1 MIAGRRKSRYAGA
14 LIYLLI
20 ALPPMIAFASLA
32 VDFGRVQVAKTEL
45 RRAADAAALFG
56 SKGLSNGTA
65 LAKAIQAAGENTVDG
80 TALVLQSSDVST
92 GSWIGGQ
99 FTAGGTP
106 TNAIRVTTGRTAAR
120 GNAIPLTFGSIIG
133 QRTCDINATSVGYL
147 TASASG
153 SGYGYFATGNM
164 LLQNGPIVID
174 SYNAASGQY
183 SGTTAENKAGVA
195 SNGSILTN
203 NVTVDGNLQAG
214 PGQSIS
220 HQNGSL
226 SITGSSASLTSA
238 VSYPAPTMPTS
249 GYTSLSNV
257 NVSSGQSLTLGTAGQ
272 TTTYYATNFNV
283 VSSATLNVN
292 GPVVL
297 YVNGNFEIDGAM
309 NVLNNL
315 PANFSVMQLSSS
327 GVTFNGTSNI
337 YAHVD
342 APNSPLNI
350 NQAMNYFGAMVVGQ
364 MSLSGQVKLHDD
376 ESNASGNSNNP
387 GTTSLVK

>member
-1 MIAGRRKSRYAGA
+1 
-14 LIYLLI
+14 
-20 ALPPMIAFASLA
+20 
-32 VDFGRVQVAKTEL
+32 VQVAKTEL
-45 RRAADAAALFG
+45 RRALDAAALYG
-56 SKGLSNGTA
+56 SAGLSDGTA
-65 LAKAIQAAGENTVDG
+65 IAKAIQAARDNTVDG
-80 TALVLQSSDVST
+80 TALVIANSDIST
-92 GSWIGGQ
+92 GSWANGV
-99 FTAGGTP
+99 FTAGGSP
-106 TNAIRVTTGRTAAR
+106 TNAIRISAGRTAAR
-120 GNAIPLTFGSIIG
+120 GNAIPLTFAGLVGKS
-133 QRTCDINATSVGYL
+133 TCDVTATTVVYRS
-147 TASASG
+147 TSSSS
-153 SGYGYFATGNM
+153 SGYGFFATGSV

-183 SGTTAENKAGVA
+183 SGLTAENKATVA
-195 SNGSILTN
+195 SNSSILTN

-226 SITGSSASLTSA
+226 TVTGSTTSLTSS
-238 VSYPAPTMPTS
+238 VSYPAPTLPAS

-257 NVSSGQSLTLGTAGQ
+257 NVNSGQSLTLGAAGQ

-297 YVNGNFEIDGAM
+297 YINGNFQIDGTM

-337 YAHVD
+337 YAHVY
-342 APNSPLNI
+342 APSSPLNI
-350 NQAMNYFGAMVVGQ
+350 NQAMNFFGTMVVGQ
-364 MSLSGQVKLHDD
+364 MNVSGHVKLHDD
-376 ESNASGNSNNP
+376 ESNGSSSSSSGAKA
-387 GTTSLVK
+387 SLVN